1 MAPTSSGEIG
11 GSYYSTWH
19 LPLWWSWWKS
29 LQLMAPPPLVEMVE
43 VITVDGPYLLWWKW
57 WKSLQQ
63 IAPTPSGRN
72 GGNHYSRGLPHPL
85 VEMVDMVEMV

>member
-43 VITVDGPYLLWWKW
+43 VITVDGPT
-57 WKSLQQ
+57 S
-63 IAPTPSGRN
+63 SGGN
-72 GGNHYSRGLPHPL
+72 GGSHYNR
-85 VEMVDMVEMV
+85 